1 MEPLNTSQTSHNTQ
15 LFTMERPAEMP
26 RAEEA
31 MGQEMVEILDQ
42 YLPDVSSRIKE
53 KIEESL
59 QNLEYEVACIKQNLE
74 VKKPKVTLRQ
84 VNEKL
89 DKLLEMVELMN
100 YKMN

>member
-1 MEPLNTSQTSHNTQ
+1 MNGNVRVTIP
-15 LFTMERPAEMP
+15 
-26 RAEEA
+26 EA
-31 MGQEMVEILDQ
+31 RNMAQIMLDQ
-42 YLPDVSSRIKE
+42 LEESPISS

-59 QNLEYEVACIKQNLE
+59 QALEQEVACIKQNLE

>member
-1 MEPLNTSQTSHNTQ
+1 MEPSNTSQTSHNKQ

-31 MGQEMVEILDQ
+31 MGQEMVEMLDQ